1 MGDKKKCLLWQV
13 YTCYLKFPSNIFDL
27 LLDIWSF
34 ELEEPIIKVFIIF
47 DP

>member
-1 MGDKKKCLLWQV
+1 MTV